1 MDCWRGWRIA
11 LELGELEI
19 EMKCLFVLFGL
30 SLLLLTGCATPIL
43 PAVVEGGIIQN
54 PTIGWSGYVFKI
66 PEGMELVDLLTCPL
80 EEGGEIEKVAV
91 RLMQRSWGER
101 QRSDEWSW
109 ERFGEAFS
117 FQGSEEKTFVL
128 LGSHQLSI
136 VAPMPMFGQLLPSE
150 KRRVYNFCTLW
161 KGSWGKTQA
170 AKMGGHQALY
180 SSGFAYEKN
189 GIVYKN
195 KIAGS
200 RPVFCVSCVVLGNTR
215 DAYEL
220 LGVSAPEDASLL
232 RYHMQAMIDG
242 FSFP

>member
-1 MDCWRGWRIA
+1 
-11 LELGELEI
+11 
-19 EMKCLFVLFGL
+19 MKYLFVLFGVL
-30 SLLLLTGCATPIL
+30 VLLLTGCATPIL
-43 PAVVEGGIIQN
+43 PAVVDESTIHN
-54 PTIGWSGYVFKI
+54 PTMGWNGYVFEI
-66 PEGMELVDLLTCPL
+66 PEGIEKVDLMTRSL
-80 EEGGEIEKVAV
+80 EEGGEIEKVAA
-91 RLMQRSWGER
+91 RIMQRSWGER

-200 RPVFCVSCVVLGNTR
+200 RPVFCVSCIVMGDTR
-215 DAYEL
+215 DVYEL
-220 LGVSAPEDASLL
+220 LGFSAPEDASLL
-232 RYHMQAMIDG
+232 RYNMQAMIDG